1 MQEGNSAPDGSC
13 NGRAA
18 ASSLGFF
25 TLFQLKGWFQISCL
39 SSDKFSGNCIKEQL
53 IKRPEVSGSSR
64 QNKISVPCWYKDNAH
79 FTRIKRQKT
88 KLHEHYSFYER
99 TALLQNWSYMSES
112 SIEKHSPIK
121 ILNCKNSWHFA

>member
-25 TLFQLKGWFQISCL
+25 TLFQLKGWFQTSCL

-53 IKRPEVSGSSR
+53 IKRPEVS
-64 QNKISVPCWYKDNAH
+64 V
-79 FTRIKRQKT
+79 
-88 KLHEHYSFYER
+88 
-99 TALLQNWSYMSES
+99 
-112 SIEKHSPIK
+112 
-121 ILNCKNSWHFA
+121 